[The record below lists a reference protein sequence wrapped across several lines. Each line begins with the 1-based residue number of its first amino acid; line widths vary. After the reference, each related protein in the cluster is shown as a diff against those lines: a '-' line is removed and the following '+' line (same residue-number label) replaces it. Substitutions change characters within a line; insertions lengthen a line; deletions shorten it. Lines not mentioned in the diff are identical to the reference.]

1 LVAWGLIQK
10 ATWFIIGSSQKEE
23 TFGNGAKDSFWLKF

>member
-23 TFGNGAKDSFWLKF
+23 TFGNGAKDLFGLKF

>member
-10 ATWFIIGSSQKEE
+10 ATWFIIIGSSQKEE
-23 TFGNGAKDSFWLKF
+23 TFGTGAK